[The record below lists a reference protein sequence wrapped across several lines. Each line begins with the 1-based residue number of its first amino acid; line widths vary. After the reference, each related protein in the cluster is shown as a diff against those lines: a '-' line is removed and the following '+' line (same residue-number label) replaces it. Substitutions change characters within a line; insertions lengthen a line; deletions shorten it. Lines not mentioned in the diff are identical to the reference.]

1 MSTTHSAT
9 GNDNQP
15 IATRR
20 FDRVH
25 AAIWRRV
32 ESDERGE
39 RSVYSITFSRNY
51 KNAANEWQ
59 RTHSLTPRDLPHLRL
74 AVDWA
79 LRELMLKDE

>member
-1 MSTTHSAT
+1 MTTTHST
-9 GNDNQP
+9 TSPNNQP

-20 FDRVH
+20 FDRIH
-25 AAIWRRV
+25 AAIWRHV

-39 RSVYSITFSRNY
+39 RPVYSITFSRNF
-51 KNAANEWQ
+51 KNAGNEWQ
-59 RTHSLTPRDLPHLRL
+59 RTHSLTPRDSPHLRL